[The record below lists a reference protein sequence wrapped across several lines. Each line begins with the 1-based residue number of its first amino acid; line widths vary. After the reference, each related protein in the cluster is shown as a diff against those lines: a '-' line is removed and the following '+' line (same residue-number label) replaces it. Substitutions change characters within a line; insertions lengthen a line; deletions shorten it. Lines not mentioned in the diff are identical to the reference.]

1 MHSLVITIGRQ
12 YGSGGRLIGEAV
24 ANKLGIPF
32 YNRNMIDMI
41 AEKSGLAREY
51 ISRREDKVSSRMI
64 WAPLVGDTGMSML
77 YSLSYY
83 TNSDK
88 MFFAQSEIIK
98 DIAKKGS
105 CVIVGRCADYIL
117 RERKNCLKVFV
128 YGDKKDRMERIVQQY
143 GVEQAKAA
151 KTLDNTDNGRAKYY
165 NHYTEMTWGDCRHY
179 HLCIDSSRFGIEG
192 AADVIVQAAKELME

>member
-1 MHSLVITIGRQ
+1 MNQLIITLGRQ

-24 ANKLGIPF
+24 AQKLDFAF

-51 ISRREDKVSSRMI
+51 ITKREGKISSRLI
-64 WAPLVGDTGMSML
+64 WAPMAGNTGMGML
-77 YSLSYY
+77 FTPSYY

-98 DIAKKGS
+98 EIAEKGN

-117 RERKNCLKVFV
+117 HEHTNCLKVFI
-128 YGDKKDRMERIVQQY
+128 YGDKKDRMERVVQQY
-143 GVEQAKAA
+143 GVEPAKAS
-151 KTLDNTDNGRAKYY
+151 KTIDNTDSGRAKYY
-165 NHYTEMTWGDCRHY
+165 SHYTEMTWGDCRHY
-179 HLCIDSSRFGIEG
+179 HLCIDSSRFGING
-192 AADVIVQAAKELME
+192 AAEMIVQAAKELMK

>member
-41 AEKSGLAREY
+41 AEKSGLARE
-51 ISRREDKVSSRMI
+51 
-64 WAPLVGDTGMSML
+64 
-77 YSLSYY
+77 
-83 TNSDK
+83 
-88 MFFAQSEIIK
+88 SEIIK